1 MTKRDIIDV
10 QLESFFGS
18 KFPQKIQRLI
28 DEELNQGRWVDGYHL
43 AVAKGVIEGSDAS
56 ELLQIVLTQH
66 PDLRIDEDALRKVV
80 EERLP
85 QSLGAKV
92 LWIVDDSGS
101 FALTDSLRVARFH
114 GASLIWRTPRISYDG
129 IALDSIANGKIFG
142 QAWWL
147 GSHESPYAPFVLDFV
162 SGEVLEGQ
170 IVQHE

>member
-1 MTKRDIIDV
+1 MTKREIIDV

-18 KFPQKIQRLI
+18 KFPQKIQGLI
-28 DEELNQGRWVDGYHL
+28 DEELNQGRWMDGYHL
-43 AVAKGVIEGSDAS
+43 AVEKGVIEGCAAR
-56 ELLQIVLTQH
+56 ELLQIVLTEH

-101 FALTDSLRVARFH
+101 FALTDSLRVARFE
-114 GASLIWRTPRISYDG
+114 GASLIWRTPRISFDG
-129 IALDSIANGKIFG
+129 IALDSMADGKIIG
-142 QAWWL
+142 RAWWL
-147 GSHESPYAPFVLDFV
+147 GSHETPDAPFVLDFDT
-162 SGEVLEGQ
+162 GEVLEGQ